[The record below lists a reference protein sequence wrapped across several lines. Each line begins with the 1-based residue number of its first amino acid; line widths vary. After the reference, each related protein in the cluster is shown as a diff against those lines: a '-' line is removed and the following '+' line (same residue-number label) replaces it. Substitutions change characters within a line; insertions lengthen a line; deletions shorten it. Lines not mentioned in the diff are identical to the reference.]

1 MCCQIELGCL
11 FPCVFIP
18 ILNRFE
24 TSSNVWQH
32 GISRVFLHENF
43 SNPLKMAILSSSIAR
58 KVAMALSGLFLVV
71 FLLQHMVINI
81 TAVFNPVIFNEWS
94 HFMGTNAIVQFIL
107 QPILMLGFIFHFVM
121 GVVLEIQNNKARAI
135 KYNTYKGNRNSS
147 WASRNMILTGL
158 VVLAF
163 LGLHLYDFWFPEINY
178 KFIEANPEDVS
189 RYYPHLVE
197 KFENPVRVGI
207 YVIAFIL
214 LMAHLWHG
222 FSSSFQS
229 LGWNNQYSRALRRFT
244 RFYAVAVPLG
254 FIFIAIYLHLNQ

>member
-1 MCCQIELGCL
+1 MFG
-11 FPCVFIP
+11 
-18 ILNRFE
+18 N
-24 TSSNVWQH
+24 N
-32 GISRVFLHENF
+32 GIHLYFCMKIFRNLY
-43 SNPLKMAILSSSIAR
+43 KMAILSSSIAK
-58 KVAMALSGLFLVV
+58 KVAMALSGLFLVI
-71 FLLQHMVINI
+71 FLLQHMLVNL
-81 TAVFNPVIFNEWS
+81 TAVIDANTFNEFS
-94 HFMGTNAIVQFIL
+94 HFMGTNTIVQFIL

-121 GVVLEIQNNKARAI
+121 GIILEIQNNKARNI

-178 KFIEANPEDVS
+178 KFIQSNPEDVT
-189 RYYPHLVE
+189 RYYPHLLD

-229 LGWNNQYSRALRRFT
+229 LGWNNRYSRALRGFT